1 MNPNLGFRFLSTGI
15 AFAFVGLAIIARL
28 VQIQV
33 GPPNEVIS
41 EVEEDDGIEL
51 LTLVPERGDIFD
63 RKGRLLAASQLIYE
77 VAIDLN
83 NVRNPETIALAT
95 SVELGLEY
103 QDVLEKASRNP
114 AEEDQKHIT
123 LYYFVP
129 YEDAQSLLAL
139 KEHISDKP
147 EEAGV
152 STSGWQHSLSG
163 LVITPRLDRSYP
175 EGDLGSNF
183 LGFVNK
189 EGVSIH
195 GVEEELHWLLSG
207 VKKQERI
214 PTDPYRALEL
224 PNIPDGADL
233 VLTIDREIQ
242 DSMEDLL
249 DTHIE
254 KSGAFS
260 GTIIVMH
267 PKTGE
272 ILAMASNPRMDLF
285 GDWQIENTFQEG
297 HVFNMAL
304 DIYEPGSVFKIITM
318 SAALDAGVATPETG
332 FVDEGGFPI
341 DGFVIR
347 NWNSGA
353 WGPQTM
359 TTCMEH
365 SLNVCLAHVAV
376 DLLGPT
382 RFYNYVKAFQF
393 GQPTGIEL
401 AREYSGLF
409 RTPGDS
415 DWREIDLA
423 TNSYGQGINVTPLQM
438 LRAVSAV
445 ANEGNMVTPH
455 ILKAVINQG
464 HHYTIDPEIAGSPIS
479 AETARTMSEMLATIV
494 ESESYTEMS
503 NDYGVAG
510 KTGTGTIYDTHLT
523 NTSFIGW
530 APVDD
535 PQFMVYI
542 WLNKPTVSPWAS
554 LVTGPIFRDA
564 VDQLVVLL
572 DIPPDVV
579 RLSMAAE

>member
-1 MNPNLGFRFLSTGI
+1 MNPRLNFRFLSMGI
-15 AFAFVGLAIIARL
+15 VFAVAGLAIIARL

-33 GPPNEVIS
+33 GSPNEDIQK
-41 EVEEDDGIEL
+41 VEEDNGIEL
-51 LTLVPERGDIFD
+51 LTLTPERGDIYD

-77 VAIDLN
+77 VAIELN
-83 NVRNPETIALAT
+83 DVFNPETIALAT
-95 SVELGLEY
+95 SVELGLDYE
-103 QDVLEKASRNP
+103 DVLDLASQDP
-114 AEEDQKHIT
+114 EYTEQKHIT
-123 LYYFVP
+123 LHYFVT
-129 YEDAQSLLAL
+129 YEDAQSLIAL
-139 KEHISDKP
+139 KEHIKTTD
-147 EEAGV
+147 EAGL
-152 STSGWQHSLSG
+152 STSGRKHSLSG
-163 LVITPRLDRSYP
+163 LTITPRLDRSYP

-207 VKKQERI
+207 VEKQERI

-242 DSMEDLL
+242 DSMEELL

-254 KSGAFS
+254 NSGAFS
-260 GTIIVMH
+260 GTIVVMH

-272 ILAMASNPRMDLF
+272 ILAMASNPRMNLY
-285 GDWQIENTFQEG
+285 GDWLIKNTFEEG

-318 SAALDAGVATPETG
+318 SAALDAGVVTPDTK
-332 FVDEGGFPI
+332 FIDEGGFPI

-347 NWNSGA
+347 NWNGGA

-359 TTCMEH
+359 LTCMEH

-376 DLLGPT
+376 EKLGPT
-382 RFYNYVKAFQF
+382 LFYNYVKSFQF

-401 AREYSGLF
+401 AREYPGLF
-409 RTPGDS
+409 RSPGDVG
-415 DWREIDLA
+415 WREIDLA
-423 TNSYGQGINVTPLQM
+423 TNSYGQGIDVTPLQM

-445 ANEGNMVTPH
+445 ANEGKMVNPH

-464 HHYTIDPEIAGSPIS
+464 HHYMIDTEIAGSPIS

-494 ESESYTEMS
+494 ESESYTEM
-503 NDYGVAG
+503 NPDYRVAG
-510 KTGTGTIYDTHLT
+510 KTGTGTIYGTHLT
-523 NTSFIGW
+523 NASFIGW
-530 APVDD
+530 GPVDD

-542 WLNKPTVSPWAS
+542 WLNKPTISPWAS
-554 LVTGPIFRDA
+554 LVAGPIFRET
-564 VDQLVVLL
+564 VDKLVVLM
-572 DIPPDVV
+572 DIPPDAV